1 MQTGFVS
8 TWQVFF
14 FYQNIDYN
22 VKTNNLKLTKMNQ
35 NNMIKM
41 SQAINIT
48 LQPMQQRLS
57 GKNKREEI
65 KLIMT
70 IIMIYM
76 IIIILVIK
84 IN

>member
-1 MQTGFVS
+1 
-8 TWQVFF
+8 
-14 FYQNIDYN
+14 
-22 VKTNNLKLTKMNQ
+22 MNQ

-65 KLIMT
+65 KVIMT

-76 IIIILVIK
+76 IIILVIK
-84 IN
+84 INQT

>member
-1 MQTGFVS
+1 
-8 TWQVFF
+8 
-14 FYQNIDYN
+14 
-22 VKTNNLKLTKMNQ
+22 MNQ

-65 KLIMT
+65 KLI
-70 IIMIYM
+70 IMIYM

-84 IN
+84 INQT